1 MAPGLLVAGIALFM
15 EIDIQVIIDE
25 FGPHV

>member
-1 MAPGLLVAGIALFM
+1 MEERLRVARIAFFM

>member
-1 MAPGLLVAGIALFM
+1 MAPRLGVARIALFM